1 MDEKRTSASGSSG
14 MSGWKR
20 QAIAIWT
27 GQALS
32 YVSTQTA
39 TFVVMWHVTTS
50 TGSAAALSL
59 AGLAGLL
66 PAALLSPIG
75 GVVADRY
82 SRKAVVL
89 IADGGAGLVSLA
101 MALAF
106 AGGVT
111 ALPLVIVLLA
121 MKATATAF
129 HGPALSAMMPQI
141 VPERYLMG
149 INALDQMLISG
160 SAIAGPVL
168 GALLYS
174 TLGISAALFL
184 DAACAALA
192 CSCLASARIPSH
204 ARLQIAGLA
213 SVRMELR
220 EGIACV
226 WHDRGVRMLMLVE
239 MAGMALLMPLGSLEP
254 LMVYSRFGGD
264 SWAASFVEAA
274 FGTGLLLG
282 SGIAMALTGVR
293 RKVSIVLGSGAA
305 MGAALLSCGLLPQSG
320 YAAFVILFGLAGA
333 GMGVY
338 AAPVMPLVQRRI
350 PESHLGRAMGVYSS
364 GVLLASPVGL
374 ALAGPAAATVGIAP
388 WFMVCGSLMLAVHLV
403 AFASGGLRA
412 LDREAS

>member
-1 MDEKRTSASGSSG
+1 MDEEQASEPG

-20 QAIAIWT
+20 RAVIIWT
-27 GQALS
+27 GQAFS
-32 YVSTQTA
+32 YISTQTA
-39 TFVVMWHVTTS
+39 TFVVMWHVTAS
-50 TGSAAALSL
+50 TESAVALAL

-75 GVVADRY
+75 GVAADRY

-89 IADGGAGLVSLA
+89 VADGGAGLVSLA
-101 MALAF
+101 MAFAF
-106 AGGVT
+106 TGGVA
-111 ALPLVIVLLA
+111 ALPPLIALLTVR
-121 MKATATAF
+121 ATATAF

-141 VPERYLMG
+141 VPERHLMG

-184 DAACAALA
+184 DAACAGLA
-192 CSCLASARIPSH
+192 CFCLALTRVPSH
-204 ARLQIAGLA
+204 ARLQGGGLA
-213 SVRMELR
+213 GARTELR

-239 MAGMALLMPLGSLEP
+239 MAGMALLMPLGNLEP

-274 FGTGLLLG
+274 FGVGLLLG
-282 SGIAMALTGVR
+282 SGVAMALTGVR
-293 RKVSIVLGSGAA
+293 RKVPIVLGSGAA

-320 YAAFVILFGLAGA
+320 YAAFVVLFGLAGV

-388 WFMVCGSLMLAVHLV
+388 WFVVCGSLMLAVHLV
-403 AFASGGLRA
+403 AFTAGDLRA
-412 LDREAS
+412 LDTEAP

>member
-1 MDEKRTSASGSSG
+1 MGEEQASAPG
-14 MSGWKR
+14 MSGWKHR
-20 QAIAIWT
+20 VAIIWT
-27 GQALS
+27 GQAFS

-39 TFVVMWHVTTS
+39 TFVVVWHITAS
-50 TGSAAALSL
+50 TGSAVALAL

-66 PAALLSPIG
+66 PAALLSPVG

-82 SRKAVVL
+82 SRKAVIL
-89 IADGGAGLVSLA
+89 AADGGAGLVSLA
-101 MALAF
+101 MAFAF
-106 AGGVT
+106 TEGVA
-111 ALPLVIVLLA
+111 ALPLVIALLA
-121 MKATATAF
+121 VRAAATAF
-129 HGPALSAMMPQI
+129 HGPALSAVMPQI
-141 VPERYLMG
+141 VPERHLMG
-149 INALDQMLISG
+149 INAFDQMLISG

-168 GALLYS
+168 GALLYG
-174 TLGISAALFL
+174 TFGIFAALFL

-192 CSCLASARIPSH
+192 CSCLALARIPSH
-204 ARLQIAGLA
+204 ARLQGVGLVG
-213 SVRMELR
+213 VRRELK

-239 MAGMALLMPLGSLEP
+239 MAGMALLMPLGNLEP
-254 LMVYSRFGGD
+254 LMVYNHFGGD

-274 FGTGLLLG
+274 FGAGILLG

-293 RKVSIVLGSGAA
+293 SKVPIVLGSGAA

-320 YAAFVILFGLAGA
+320 YAAFVVLFGLAGV

-388 WFMVCGSLMLAVHLV
+388 WFVVCGSLMLAVHLM
-403 AFASGGLRA
+403 AFTAGGLRA
-412 LDREAS
+412 LDREAP

>member
-1 MDEKRTSASGSSG
+1 MVEERTSAPG
-14 MSGWKR
+14 MGGWKR
-20 QAIAIWT
+20 RAATIWT
-27 GQALS
+27 GQAFS

-39 TFVVMWHVTTS
+39 TFAVVWHVTAS
-50 TGSAAALSL
+50 TGSAVALAL

-75 GVVADRY
+75 GVAADRY

-89 IADGGAGLVSLA
+89 AADGGAGLVSLA

-106 AGGVT
+106 AGGAA
-111 ALPLVIVLLA
+111 ALPLVVALLA
-121 MKATATAF
+121 VRAAATAF

-141 VPERYLMG
+141 VPERHLMG
-149 INALDQMLISG
+149 VNALDQMLISG

-174 TLGISAALFL
+174 TLGIPAALFL

-192 CSCLASARIPSH
+192 CSCLALARIPSH
-204 ARLQIAGLA
+204 ARLRATGPA
-213 SVRMELR
+213 SVRMELG
-220 EGIACV
+220 EGAACV

-239 MAGMALLMPLGSLEP
+239 MAGMALLMPLANLEP
-254 LMVYSRFGGD
+254 LMVYSHFGGD
-264 SWAASFVEAA
+264 SWAASLVEAA
-274 FGTGLLLG
+274 FGAGLLIG

-293 RKVSIVLGSGAA
+293 RKVPIVLGSGVA
-305 MGAALLSCGLLPQSG
+305 MGASLLSCGLLPQG
-320 YAAFVILFGLAGA
+320 GFAAFVVLFGLAGA

-350 PESHLGRAMGVYSS
+350 PESHLGRAMGAYSS

-374 ALAGPAAATVGIAP
+374 ALAGPAAAAVGIAP
-388 WFMVCGSLMLAVHLV
+388 WFAVCGSLMLAVHLA
-403 AFASGGLRA
+403 AFANGALRA
-412 LDREAS
+412 LDGEAS

>member
-1 MDEKRTSASGSSG
+1 MGEERAGAPG

-20 QAIAIWT
+20 RAAVIWT
-27 GQALS
+27 GQAFS

-39 TFVVMWHVTTS
+39 TFVVVWHVTAS
-50 TGSAAALSL
+50 TGSAVALAL

-75 GVVADRY
+75 GVAADRC
-82 SRKAVVL
+82 SRKAVML
-89 IADGGAGLVSLA
+89 AADGGAGLVSLA
-101 MALAF
+101 MAFAF
-106 AGGVT
+106 MGGAA
-111 ALPLVIVLLA
+111 ALPLVIALLA
-121 MKATATAF
+121 ARAAATAF

-141 VPERYLMG
+141 VPERRLMG
-149 INALDQMLISG
+149 VNALDQMLISG

-192 CSCLASARIPSH
+192 CSCLALARIPSH
-204 ARLQIAGLA
+204 ARLRGAGLA
-213 SVRMELR
+213 SVRRELG
-220 EGIACV
+220 EGVTCV

-239 MAGMALLMPLGSLEP
+239 MAGMALLMPLGNLEP
-254 LMVYSRFGGD
+254 LMVYSHFGGD
-264 SWAASFVEAA
+264 SWAASFVEAS
-274 FGTGLLLG
+274 FGVGLLLG
-282 SGIAMALTGVR
+282 SGVAMALTGAR
-293 RKVSIVLGSGAA
+293 RKVPIVLGSGAA

-320 YAAFVILFGLAGA
+320 YAAFVVLFGLAGV
-333 GMGVY
+333 GMGAY

-374 ALAGPAAATVGIAP
+374 ALAGPAATAVGIAP
-388 WFMVCGSLMLAVHLV
+388 WFAVCGSLMLVVHLA
-403 AFASGGLRA
+403 AFANGSLRGLDAGER
-412 LDREAS
+412 R